1 MSILQSELFT
11 CVLPVDIKPQ
21 ENISLR
27 VMLSFSKLRD
37 ECVLSNLSSGT
48 HSIIRYFDSGNQLN
62 KNYFYSSSKG
72 KKPKKH
78 RNLHSIIFSPS
89 CFPKLMDF
97 NFSVPDVCCFI
108 SDFFFSHFFLFN
120 CFYCTSQASRLLQ
133 DSKDKP
139 TSLVVRETCQT
150 PSTQQQQQPQQ
161 QQQQQQPA
169 ASPSQPSK
177 PVEQSKVDSATPA
190 VQQQGRDS
198 VGFSK
203 LKVLLRT

>member
-1 MSILQSELFT
+1 MCLKYFEFWYT
-11 CVLPVDIKPQ
+11 FC
-21 ENISLR
+21 
-27 VMLSFSKLRD
+27 
-37 ECVLSNLSSGT
+37 NLV
-48 HSIIRYFDSGNQLN
+48 FWQCNQLN
-62 KNYFYSSSKG
+62 KNYFYSSSTVFISSLRDTKG
-72 KKPKKH
+72 KNPQNTGIFTVLYFPPHVMFSKADGFQF
-78 RNLHSIIFSPS
+78 FSPW
-89 CFPKLMDF
+89 CL
-97 NFSVPDVCCFI
+97 
-108 SDFFFSHFFLFN
+108 LFYLRCLLLTLFV
-120 CFYCTSQASRLLQ
+120 CFYCTFQASRLLQ

-161 QQQQQQPA
+161 QQQQPA

-177 PVEQSKVDSATPA
+177 PVEQSKVDLATPA